1 MPVTPRLAE
10 IQGARRRQLLLGTK
24 AAAAAGLPLAGY
36 SQQAAGWKP
45 KASVRLVVPFAAGG
59 TSDIIARLISPAL
72 AKDLGQPEV
81 VDNRAGAGG
90 NIGIAAVARAAPDG
104 QTLLLVSSSFVTNP
118 ALFGAKAPFDPIKQF
133 APVSLLVTSPD
144 VIVVPAQS
152 PYQSLAD
159 LLAAAKAKPG
169 GLNFS
174 SPGKGNGLHLSGE
187 LLWQM
192 AGVQIQ
198 HVPYSGAA
206 PAVQAALSKQV
217 DCALVA
223 LPVASAHIEA
233 GTLRALAVGST
244 QRWPG
249 LAKVPTVAESGF
261 AGYRSETMQSL
272 YAPAGTPAAAIAAL
286 NADLKAIL
294 SEPEVAK
301 RLQDM
306 GFNVV
311 ASTPAVLAARVAEE
325 VPRWKEV
332 VRKAGIEA
340 D

>member
-1 MPVTPRLAE
+1 MRTTFAAVEAALPHMH
-10 IQGARRRQLLLGTK
+10 RRQWLLAT
-24 AAAAAGLPLAGY
+24 LAGAMPWC
-36 SQQAAGWKP
+36 SHAQGTPAWAP
-45 KASVRLVVPFAAGG
+45 KGPVRILVPFAAGG
-59 TSDIIARLISPAL
+59 TSDIIARLLGTPL
-72 AKDLGQPEV
+72 AQALGQPV
-81 VDNRAGAGG
+81 VVENRAGAGG
-90 NIGIAAVARAAPDG
+90 NIGIAAVARATPDG
-104 QTLLLVSSSFVTNP
+104 QNLLLVSSSFVTNP
-118 ALFGAKAPFDPIKQF
+118 ALFGDKPAFDPIRQF
-133 APVSLLVTSPD
+133 APISLLVTSPD

-152 PYQSLAD
+152 PFRTLAD
-159 LLAAAKAKPG
+159 LLAAAKAKPSA
-169 GLNFS
+169 LNFS

-223 LPVASAHIEA
+223 LPVATAHLEA

-249 LAKVPTVAESGF
+249 LPQIPTVAESGF

-272 YAPAGTPAAAIAAL
+272 YAPAGTPAAAVNRLQAEL
-286 NADLKAIL
+286 QHIL
-294 SEPEVAK
+294 SQPDVSK
-301 RLQDM
+301 RLQEM
-306 GFNVV
+306 GFRIV
-311 ASTPAVLAARVAEE
+311 ASSPGALAARVAEE
-325 VPRWKEV
+325 VPRWKDV
-332 VRKAGIEA
+332 VRKAKIEA